1 VKRPPCVKCLRP
13 MACQDDLDQF
23 DRDNPRGRKDGDPE
37 PEWEARL
44 CWASKGGC
52 NYIRQGVLL

>member
-1 VKRPPCVKCLRP
+1 MRRDKCPKCARP
-13 MACQDDLDQF
+13 MANQDDLDTF
-23 DRDNPRGRKDGDPE
+23 DKENPLGRKTGDPE